1 LKTPKSLLLAG
12 FLSFACATPATGPK
26 QETTT
31 AAIKAASPNDT
42 KKLLD
47 EAEQQLLGLDVESAT
62 ARLDQA
68 KGEINALG
76 AHPDA
81 AGLKQRHAE
90 LSAKVP
96 EAQKALAKKKAIAAK
111 GNVDVDRSAHQEALA
126 AAQAPKAPAAA
137 FEKARAAAAKLEASL
152 KEVAPLE
159 AEDPEYAQITSEI
172 KKELAKD
179 QADLEAKW
187 LEVGVG
193 LQKAAIDAELQKAT
207 AAMKPTGQASAK
219 AEDFQK
225 AEEALSA
232 LAAQLEK
239 GQSLEAKDSKYTEWT
254 KPKRTQLEAFQR
266 ALADSRKKAE
276 VRLAGEEVS
285 KAKTALEQAL
295 NALKTKTDEPSFAA
309 AQTAQDNLVA
319 ALEKG
324 KAYESTDAGYAKVST
339 GARILSER
347 YPAELAAAK
356 SRGALAAQ
364 KANVEEKRA
373 AAKAAVSPLLPSS
386 DAAAF
391 SGAQGAIT
399 ALEKALADGK
409 ALESDKTY
417 ATFAAGVAKEVEA
430 HKATISRL
438 QQAAVIGKER
448 EQLSAVATNVEVRL
462 GALGA
467 TPEEKQLD
475 EAEQAIADLE
485 KALKAGEATA
495 ATDKTYA
502 AQRAALEKK
511 LATQKAQLEKKK
523 TEQRIAAH
531 RTLVEAQKQRT
542 EAALSALKG
551 ATEQGLY
558 QKAEDEISALSKV
571 LSEGEELGA
580 ADAKY
585 AAELKRI
592 SDAIPGQRMGMRKTR
607 MEATNLVA
615 LEKLKALEGPAQPT
629 AFESANEAVRDLK
642 LVIDGAKTLNT
653 TDKTYLTTIAGFE
666 KQAAAHQAAIE
677 KRKVGLGVEKHRSTV
692 DAAAKLVAERMK
704 GLEGEPDANAFS
716 AAEGALLDLRAALE
730 SVDADAE
737 ADKAHVAY
745 LAQLKKSADA
755 HASQLA
761 KRRVEVAVALHK
773 KQKDAAVAALTERLK
788 GLDGAPEPAAFEAAE
803 AAATELEKV
812 ATGAPDDAKGDAKYA
827 AELKAAEAKVAPGR
841 AQIEKRRTE
850 VAVVAHKKSA
860 DAAAAALDE
869 RLKGKLDA
877 VGLAEA
883 TRAVEALEQAI
894 NEGQGVAEKDPKH
907 AAYLSALGKKV
918 TAAQGTLERTK
929 GALAIEAHQA
939 EVNAQVQKLDAAIGA
954 LKGQTEQALYAK
966 AEEEVSALLKVLQA
980 GEELTEN
987 DAKYGAKLKAIG
999 DAVPGKRMAM
1009 RKTRIEAHQA
1019 QVAEKLKALDG
1030 EPAGGAFVDAEEAV
1044 KDLSQV
1050 IDGAKQLSGGT
1061 PPYLAMLAAAEKGA
1075 AANTAAIEKR
1085 RVSLAVQ
1092 KHKATVQA
1100 AAGTLAERMKALDAA
1115 DAAAFD
1121 AAEAAAKE
1129 LEGVAGSPDAVA
1141 ESDPAHKAF
1150 LAANQKNAQAQLA
1163 VVQKKR
1169 AEAAVK
1175 NHRGSLLAAQ
1185 AAVGERLKA
1194 LAGEPEAAAF
1204 TAAEAAVGD
1213 LEKVIEGGDDA
1224 AENDAKYKNE
1234 LAAAKGKVP
1243 GYRGQIARRQGE
1255 LEVLAHRRAV
1265 DAAAEVAAERS
1276 KGPFDAAGL
1285 KAAAEAV
1292 EGLESAI
1299 ASGEGAAAKDNK
1311 HAAYLAGLKKK
1322 VDGYRAALERG
1333 DQQLKVGAY
1342 RERLSAERA
1351 KLEAILASLEGQLE
1365 QAQYQKAEDAISR
1378 YATLLTEGQELE
1390 DGKLQKELAAENAA
1404 LPKKRMAMRKTRI
1417 AAHDQVAVAKI
1428 GALAGTPS
1436 EAAFGEAEDA
1446 VKDLKTVIEGA
1457 ANLSGADKAYE
1468 QSLAA
1473 AEKKAEG
1480 HQSTI
1485 EKRKVGLAVEKHK
1498 ATVEAANAGLAA
1510 KLAALDGDASPGAF
1524 EAAEAAAA
1532 EVKGVAE
1539 SVDGVAESDGAYKA
1553 YLAKT
1558 VKDAEAKKAQIEKR
1572 RAQAVVAG
1580 HKQQL
1585 AAAQAS
1591 LQERLKA
1598 LAGDADEPAF
1608 AAAEGAVSEL
1618 EKVLESGADAGDKD
1632 GKYAA
1637 ELKAQT
1643 GKIGGYRA
1651 QIERRRD
1658 EVAVKEHKESV
1669 DEAATAVAEKLKG
1682 QLDANGIGDA
1692 EKAVEAL
1699 ENAIAE
1705 GEEAAAKDKKHAA
1718 YLDGL
1723 RKKIGGYKGTLARA
1737 KVGQAIDAH
1746 RQRVKAQEDAVD
1758 AALSALNGQLEQGP
1772 YQKAEDEISEF
1783 SKVLASAGDLEDAKY
1798 EKELAAKSAALPGK
1812 RMAMRK
1818 IRIEANQQ
1826 QVENRLAA
1834 LEAKADDG
1842 AFAAAEE
1849 AVRDLTQVI
1858 EGARSLSGGTKAYND
1873 SLAAAEKKAKGYGA
1887 AIEKRRV
1894 NLAVE
1899 KHKAGVEAAV
1909 EKMTERM
1916 KALGEAPTPDAAD
1929 AATLAVDEV
1938 KGVAESVDGVAEG
1951 DPAYASYLAK
1961 VKKDAEA
1968 KRAEIGRRRTQ
1979 ATVAAHQAQLTEAQA
1994 AVSGALKALAGKPE
2008 EAAFGA
2014 AEAAVGNLEGVIKS
2028 GDAAA
2033 EADGKYK
2040 KTLAA
2045 TEAKLGGYRGQIE
2058 KRKAEVQVLEA
2069 KEDVEAKA
2077 NEVAQKLEAMDGDPA
2092 IAEAERAIE
2101 ALEGA
2106 LGQADELAVKDKKQL
2121 AFFAGEKKKIGGY
2134 RAKIEKQ
2141 RFGKQVAAHAQELE
2155 AANQEVQAKIAAL
2168 EGKTEH
2174 GLYQAAEDSVSNLK
2188 RVIDGA
2194 GELADKSAEHGKRL
2208 KAAEGR
2214 LPKFRMSIRRQRIES
2229 TKAELEEKLK
2239 ALDAKPE
2246 DEDFRAAEGLVQD
2259 YGRTVEAARALPTG
2273 DKADQ
2278 KYLGEAEKQIGKY
2291 EKRIEGKRGELA
2303 VAAHRGELE
2312 KALANADERLAA
2324 LKKKPSA
2331 EDFSAAEEAI
2341 SQLESAIDT
2350 GTDAAE
2356 KDAKYKARLKSIDQ
2370 TIKGRRAEIEER
2382 RFDAEVA
2389 GHKEKVQASIAK
2401 VTTTLEAL
2409 GPTADGS
2416 AFSLAEDAV
2425 GELEGVLKEGETYA
2439 DQNANY
2445 KKQLAAE
2452 EKKLGA
2458 YRGKIEKKR
2467 QLVALAEHVGK
2478 LEAAEAAA
2486 AEAIK
2491 GLSGEAKADDFG
2503 AAESALE
2510 ALEQEIEAGAPLA
2523 KADKAHQKR
2532 LVAAKKLLPKRR
2544 AAITSAK
2551 SAQELAAHKKSV
2563 EEAASAAEERLG
2575 ALEGKVSGSQV
2586 KAAEDS
2592 IDALVEAL
2600 NGGKALGKK
2609 NKKHGAYLASVQK
2622 KVGGLKK
2629 TLAKKAIQGEVAS
2642 HEARLEAA
2650 EQDVQTK
2657 LDAVK
2662 GQLEFSLYQA
2672 VEESISDLKKVVDD
2686 GAELAEKDDDY
2697 GKRLRGV
2704 EKGLDGFRMTMRR
2717 RWIEAADAAAEEKM
2731 KVLEGKPD
2739 EADFAAA
2746 ESAVRDLEN
2755 TTDSGKRLKTKD
2767 KEYQQ
2772 LLASADKTVK
2782 RYKSA
2787 IGKRRSALEFGDVR
2801 QELASAVEDASAKMS
2816 ALGKAPSEEDH
2827 NAAMDSLD
2835 ALDRALE
2842 AAAPAA
2848 ESDPAYKKKLS
2859 GLKKKLTADRSKLEK
2874 LKKANESKP
2883 QLERLAAAEANFDEK
2898 VAALKAGADE
2908 TSISAAEDAAAELE
2922 ASIDEVKSS
2931 GKETKALKKRVAK
2944 DSKKLVAARTLIKK
2958 KNKALAAAAGAS
2970 EAGSGQKAELEGAI
2984 TNAKEALLSLN
2995 ANATQDD
3002 LDRAKQS
3009 SEDLSTALEAAKK
3022 NKKLAKLA
3030 ASGGKT
3036 NKKLKAEIKAKT
3048 KLLAKRNKAAE
3059 SEAVAEGEEEAPAD
3073 DYPQRLSKALA
3084 NAKAEL
3090 KVLAKKPKDEVALT
3104 SARAAADELEALVEE
3119 SKSAGKPKPAVAK
3132 KLAAAK
3138 KLLKANK
3145 KKLVVKE
3152 SAVAREDSGGGDD
3165 PQRQVAAAWASFS
3178 KQMKAIKKKKPTV
3191 DAIDNALQ
3199 AASDVEAALE
3209 EGQSSSVGQSA
3220 KFKKYS
3226 ASIKK
3231 KLKKAKAKLN
3241 KARRTAGSSVG

>member
-159 AEDPEYAQITSEI
+159 AEDPEYAQITAEI

-193 LQKAAIDAELQKAT
+193 LQKTAIDAELQKAT

-219 AEDFQK
+219 AEEFQK

-266 ALADSRKKAE
+266 SLADNKQEGRGPAGRRRGQQGQDRLGAGAQRPEDQDRRAELRRGPDGPGQPGGGVGEGQGLRKHRR
-276 VRLAGEEVS
+276 RLRQGLHRRSDLERTVSGRAGGGEEPGCVGS
-285 KAKTALEQAL
+285 AKGHRRRE
-295 NALKTKTDEPSFAA
+295 
-309 AQTAQDNLVA
+309 
-319 ALEKG
+319 
-324 KAYESTDAGYAKVST
+324 AG
-339 GARILSER
+339 
-347 YPAELAAAK
+347 
-356 SRGALAAQ
+356 
-364 KANVEEKRA
+364 

-399 ALEKALADGK
+399 ALEKVLADGK

-571 LSEGEELGA
+571 LSDGEELGA

-592 SDAIPGQRMGMRKTR
+592 GDAIPGQRMGMRKTR

-1572 RAQAVVAG
+1572 RAPGGRCGSQTTTRGGAS
-1580 HKQQL
+1580 QL
-1585 AAAQAS
+1585 A
-1591 LQERLKA
+1591 
-1598 LAGDADEPAF
+1598 
-1608 AAAEGAVSEL
+1608 
-1618 EKVLESGADAGDKD
+1618 
-1632 GKYAA
+1632 
-1637 ELKAQT
+1637 
-1643 GKIGGYRA
+1643 
-1651 QIERRRD
+1651 
-1658 EVAVKEHKESV
+1658 
-1669 DEAATAVAEKLKG
+1669 
-1682 QLDANGIGDA
+1682 
-1692 EKAVEAL
+1692 
-1699 ENAIAE
+1699 
-1705 GEEAAAKDKKHAA
+1705 
-1718 YLDGL
+1718 
-1723 RKKIGGYKGTLARA
+1723 
-1737 KVGQAIDAH
+1737 
-1746 RQRVKAQEDAVD
+1746 
-1758 AALSALNGQLEQGP
+1758 
-1772 YQKAEDEISEF
+1772 
-1783 SKVLASAGDLEDAKY
+1783 
-1798 EKELAAKSAALPGK
+1798 
-1812 RMAMRK
+1812 
-1818 IRIEANQQ
+1818 
-1826 QVENRLAA
+1826 
-1834 LEAKADDG
+1834 
-1842 AFAAAEE
+1842 
-1849 AVRDLTQVI
+1849 
-1858 EGARSLSGGTKAYND
+1858 
-1873 SLAAAEKKAKGYGA
+1873 
-1887 AIEKRRV
+1887 
-1894 NLAVE
+1894 
-1899 KHKAGVEAAV
+1899 
-1909 EKMTERM
+1909 
-1916 KALGEAPTPDAAD
+1916 
-1929 AATLAVDEV
+1929 
-1938 KGVAESVDGVAEG
+1938 
-1951 DPAYASYLAK
+1951 
-1961 VKKDAEA
+1961 
-1968 KRAEIGRRRTQ
+1968 
-1979 ATVAAHQAQLTEAQA
+1979 
-1994 AVSGALKALAGKPE
+1994 
-2008 EAAFGA
+2008 
-2014 AEAAVGNLEGVIKS
+2014 
-2028 GDAAA
+2028 
-2033 EADGKYK
+2033 
-2040 KTLAA
+2040 
-2045 TEAKLGGYRGQIE
+2045 
-2058 KRKAEVQVLEA
+2058 
-2069 KEDVEAKA
+2069 
-2077 NEVAQKLEAMDGDPA
+2077 
-2092 IAEAERAIE
+2092 
-2101 ALEGA
+2101 
-2106 LGQADELAVKDKKQL
+2106 
-2121 AFFAGEKKKIGGY
+2121 
-2134 RAKIEKQ
+2134 
-2141 RFGKQVAAHAQELE
+2141 
-2155 AANQEVQAKIAAL
+2155 
-2168 EGKTEH
+2168 
-2174 GLYQAAEDSVSNLK
+2174 
-2188 RVIDGA
+2188 
-2194 GELADKSAEHGKRL
+2194 
-2208 KAAEGR
+2208 
-2214 LPKFRMSIRRQRIES
+2214 
-2229 TKAELEEKLK
+2229 
-2239 ALDAKPE
+2239 
-2246 DEDFRAAEGLVQD
+2246 
-2259 YGRTVEAARALPTG
+2259 
-2273 DKADQ
+2273 
-2278 KYLGEAEKQIGKY
+2278 
-2291 EKRIEGKRGELA
+2291 
-2303 VAAHRGELE
+2303 
-2312 KALANADERLAA
+2312 
-2324 LKKKPSA
+2324 
-2331 EDFSAAEEAI
+2331 
-2341 SQLESAIDT
+2341 
-2350 GTDAAE
+2350 
-2356 KDAKYKARLKSIDQ
+2356 
-2370 TIKGRRAEIEER
+2370 
-2382 RFDAEVA
+2382 
-2389 GHKEKVQASIAK
+2389 
-2401 VTTTLEAL
+2401 
-2409 GPTADGS
+2409 
-2416 AFSLAEDAV
+2416 
-2425 GELEGVLKEGETYA
+2425 
-2439 DQNANY
+2439 
-2445 KKQLAAE
+2445 
-2452 EKKLGA
+2452 
-2458 YRGKIEKKR
+2458 
-2467 QLVALAEHVGK
+2467 
-2478 LEAAEAAA
+2478 
-2486 AEAIK
+2486 
-2491 GLSGEAKADDFG
+2491 
-2503 AAESALE
+2503 
-2510 ALEQEIEAGAPLA
+2510 
-2523 KADKAHQKR
+2523 
-2532 LVAAKKLLPKRR
+2532 
-2544 AAITSAK
+2544 
-2551 SAQELAAHKKSV
+2551 
-2563 EEAASAAEERLG
+2563 
-2575 ALEGKVSGSQV
+2575 
-2586 KAAEDS
+2586 
-2592 IDALVEAL
+2592 
-2600 NGGKALGKK
+2600 
-2609 NKKHGAYLASVQK
+2609 
-2622 KVGGLKK
+2622 
-2629 TLAKKAIQGEVAS
+2629 
-2642 HEARLEAA
+2642 
-2650 EQDVQTK
+2650 
-2657 LDAVK
+2657 
-2662 GQLEFSLYQA
+2662 
-2672 VEESISDLKKVVDD
+2672 
-2686 GAELAEKDDDY
+2686 
-2697 GKRLRGV
+2697 
-2704 EKGLDGFRMTMRR
+2704 
-2717 RWIEAADAAAEEKM
+2717 
-2731 KVLEGKPD
+2731 
-2739 EADFAAA
+2739 
-2746 ESAVRDLEN
+2746 
-2755 TTDSGKRLKTKD
+2755 
-2767 KEYQQ
+2767 
-2772 LLASADKTVK
+2772 
-2782 RYKSA
+2782 
-2787 IGKRRSALEFGDVR
+2787 
-2801 QELASAVEDASAKMS
+2801 
-2816 ALGKAPSEEDH
+2816 
-2827 NAAMDSLD
+2827 
-2835 ALDRALE
+2835 
-2842 AAAPAA
+2842 
-2848 ESDPAYKKKLS
+2848 
-2859 GLKKKLTADRSKLEK
+2859 
-2874 LKKANESKP
+2874 
-2883 QLERLAAAEANFDEK
+2883 
-2898 VAALKAGADE
+2898 
-2908 TSISAAEDAAAELE
+2908 
-2922 ASIDEVKSS
+2922 
-2931 GKETKALKKRVAK
+2931 
-2944 DSKKLVAARTLIKK
+2944 
-2958 KNKALAAAAGAS
+2958 
-2970 EAGSGQKAELEGAI
+2970 
-2984 TNAKEALLSLN
+2984 
-2995 ANATQDD
+2995 
-3002 LDRAKQS
+3002 
-3009 SEDLSTALEAAKK
+3009 
-3022 NKKLAKLA
+3022 
-3030 ASGGKT
+3030 
-3036 NKKLKAEIKAKT
+3036 
-3048 KLLAKRNKAAE
+3048 
-3059 SEAVAEGEEEAPAD
+3059 
-3073 DYPQRLSKALA
+3073 
-3084 NAKAEL
+3084 
-3090 KVLAKKPKDEVALT
+3090 
-3104 SARAAADELEALVEE
+3104 
-3119 SKSAGKPKPAVAK
+3119 
-3132 KLAAAK
+3132 
-3138 KLLKANK
+3138 
-3145 KKLVVKE
+3145 
-3152 SAVAREDSGGGDD
+3152 
-3165 PQRQVAAAWASFS
+3165 
-3178 KQMKAIKKKKPTV
+3178 
-3191 DAIDNALQ
+3191 
-3199 AASDVEAALE
+3199 
-3209 EGQSSSVGQSA
+3209 
-3220 KFKKYS
+3220 
-3226 ASIKK
+3226 
-3231 KLKKAKAKLN
+3231 
-3241 KARRTAGSSVG
+3241 RTAQGLGR